1 MAHVRGLACTAV
13 IVFGIFFSTFQA
25 QSQERGFTETQRQAW
40 NVQFDKKK
48 LLSGKGM
55 VTDTSERFITIPS
68 NMDRAWMGDVDV
80 AKTPP
85 SIEFAPVRGMTP
97 QYFPEDNLGY
107 WANFGDIHPRAG
119 TGNTTSEWATI
130 AARRETVTPANT
142 IPRNTMPGLSS
153 ISGNCWDGTSYGV
166 GDGKLHGEMGA
177 MPDGSL
183 WILTFWDPMP
193 GLKDEEYVRW
203 PGSHLV
209 RYDTHTGKT
218 EDMGIPLAKA
228 GWPYYTLDPKRGIL
242 FAVGSKG
249 ENLAYD
255 VKKRKTIFAG
265 KPPRGITWWER
276 CAMLDPETGV
286 FWGCTQKEPY
296 NFVSYDPK
304 TDTFTKH
311 PEQTPADLGINSGK
325 NSVVRGY
332 SERRTKEGFLWVN
345 STNGTL
351 YKFWPETCKT
361 ETVGLLWADKTYVP
375 RISLSPDDR
384 YLYYIANGKR
394 TQYYYKPVVQYD
406 TRTNRRKVIA
416 FLADY
421 YYDTYG
427 LALRSV
433 HGSTLSGDGS
443 DFVIVFNGA
452 FLPRDKE
459 WEDTPALM
467 VVHIPE
473 SERK

>member
-1 MAHVRGLACTAV
+1 MRTSLPLAILAGISLLAV
-13 IVFGIFFSTFQA
+13 FPIAPSA
-25 QSQERGFTETQRQAW
+25 QDRGFTEIQRKEW
-40 NVQFDKKK
+40 NIQYDKRN

-55 VTDTSERFITIPS
+55 VTDSSRQLIVVPKD
-68 NMDRAWMGDVDV
+68 MDRAWMGEVDV
-80 AKTPP
+80 ASTPP
-85 SIEFAPVRGMTP
+85 VIEFAPLRGMSP
-97 QYFPEDNLGY
+97 QYFPEDNPGY
-107 WANFGDIHPRAG
+107 WSNFGDITLAPNGKYYFGIGDHRG
-119 TGNTTSEWATI
+119 
-130 AARRETVTPANT
+130 
-142 IPRNTMPGLSS
+142 PG
-153 ISGNCWDGTSYGV
+153 GNCFAFEYDPARHDSRLIIDFGKLLGWDKLGV

-183 WILTFWDPMP
+183 WTLTYWDPMP
-193 GLKDEEYVRW
+193 GLKDTDFAKW

-209 RYDTHTGKT
+209 RYDTRTGGT
-218 EDMGIPLAKA
+218 EDLGIPLAKA

-255 VKKRKTIFAG
+255 VKKRKIIFAG
-265 KPPRGITWWER
+265 KPPEGITWWER
-276 CAMLDPETGV
+276 CTMLDPATGV
-286 FWGCTQKEPY
+286 FWSCTTAAPY

-304 TDTFTKH
+304 TNRFTKH
-311 PEQTPADLGINSGK
+311 PEQTPPDLGKNAGK
-325 NSVVRGY
+325 NSVLRGY
-332 SERRTKEGFLWVN
+332 SERRTKEGFLWAN

-351 YKFWPETCKT
+351 YKFWPETRRT

-384 YLYYIANGKR
+384 YLYYVANGKR
-394 TQYYYKPVVQYD
+394 SEYRYKPVVQYD

-416 FLADY
+416 FLADHI
-421 YYDTYG
+421 YDTYG

-433 HGSTLSGDGS
+433 HGSTLSNDGS
-443 DFVIVFNGA
+443 DLVIVFNGA
-452 FLPRDKE
+452 FLPRDTA